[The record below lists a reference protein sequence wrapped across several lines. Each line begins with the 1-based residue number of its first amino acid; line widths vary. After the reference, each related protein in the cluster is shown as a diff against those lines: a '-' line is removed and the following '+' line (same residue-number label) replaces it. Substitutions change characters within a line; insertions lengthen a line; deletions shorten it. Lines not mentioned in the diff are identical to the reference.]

1 MEPVP
6 ESAIVFELLER
17 SEEGAAG
24 VADLAG
30 RLLEIV
36 PDLVGVSV
44 TFTGG
49 LTMTLIHPGSQA
61 ASLDALQLLD
71 SGLHDVSPPDPWPAR
86 PGHPLD
92 EQQWHTFPTAE
103 KHSGVESSL
112 SLPVDGPGA
121 ISCVDLYG
129 ATPNAFDGRVDAVS
143 AAVGSSPTE
152 AISNA
157 DLSFTT
163 RLRAATSAAQL
174 EEDYDVDLASDI
186 VSGRH
191 GVSQAEAL
199 DRLRRSAAR
208 ADVPLRVLAR
218 VVIDSTVP

>member
-1 MEPVP
+1 
-6 ESAIVFELLER
+6 VFELLER
-17 SEEGAAG
+17 PLRGAAG

-36 PDLVGVSV
+36 PDLVGMSI
-44 TFTGG
+44 TFAEG
-49 LTMTLIHPGSQA
+49 LTMTLVAPGSRA
-61 ASLDALQLLD
+61 ASLDALQFLD
-71 SGLHDVSPPDPWPAR
+71 GGLHDSALSDGDGRRRPAR
-86 PGHPLD
+86 SGDPLD
-92 EQQWHTFPTAE
+92 EEQWRVFRAAE
-103 KHSGVESSL
+103 TRSGVESSL
-112 SLPVDGPGA
+112 SLPVDGHSV

-129 ATPNAFDGRVDAVS
+129 ATPNAFDGRLDAVS

-152 AISNA
+152 AVSNA

-191 GVSQAEAL
+191 GVSPAEAL
-199 DRLRRSAAR
+199 ERLRSSAAR
-208 ADVPLRVLAR
+208 ADVSLQVLAR
-218 VVIDSTVP
+218 VVIDATVP